1 MILAFGMPAAPE
13 WIFIGILAL
22 VLFGPKKLPE
32 LARGFG
38 KAMGELQKAKED
50 FQREITGVPPLPKI
64 ESQSGLQSTA
74 LSEGSADPLPSREAN
89 AAEASTSQAPETLES
104 KNSVSPSHQ
113 SSSRTPST
121 LNSSSTLN
129 S

>member
-113 SSSRTPST
+113 SSSST
-121 LNSSSTLN
+121 LNS
-129 S
+129 

>member
-13 WIFIGILAL
+13 WVFIGILAL

-38 KAMGELQKAKED
+38 KAMGELQKARED

-74 LSEGSADPLPSREAN
+74 LSEGSADPRPSGEAN
-89 AAEASTSQAPETLES
+89 AAEAKTRQAPESQES
-104 KNSVSPSHQ
+104 KNSVSPSLQ
-113 SSSRTPST
+113 NSSSTPSA
-121 LNSSSTLN
+121 LSASSTLN